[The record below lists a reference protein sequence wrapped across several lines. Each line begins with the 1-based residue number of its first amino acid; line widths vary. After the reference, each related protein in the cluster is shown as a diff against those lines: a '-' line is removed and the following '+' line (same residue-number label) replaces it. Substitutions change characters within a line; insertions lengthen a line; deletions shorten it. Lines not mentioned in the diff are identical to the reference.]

1 MLSLAAA
8 VDAEGGLVGSLRASS
23 WCFRNGLEPWA
34 CSWLLVFNL
43 YVLTQDGLGVD

>member
-8 VDAEGGLVGSLRASS
+8 VDAEGGLVGSLRTSS
-23 WCFRNGLEPWA
+23 WCFRNRLEPWA